1 MNILLS
7 NYIEKLRN
15 SGLRPTKQRIII
27 CEVLFSREK
36 TFHFSISDLTKILKD
51 QYNETISLATLYNTI
66 HAFKKKGYL
75 KEINIGNETSY
86 FDTNTSSHHHF
97 YDQQTKELID
107 INSQDVEIKKT
118 PTPPSGKK
126 SKNEFVITKNT
137 NIDKTLKKIFN

>member
-1 MNILLS
+1 MNTS
-7 NYIEKLRN
+7 FTNYIAKLRN
-15 SGLRPTKQRIII
+15 SGLRPTKQRIKI
-27 CEVLFSREK
+27 CEVLFNREK
-36 TFHFSISDLTKILKD
+36 TFHFSISDLREILNS
-51 QYNETISLATLYNTI
+51 QYNEKISLATLYNTI

-126 SKNEFVITKNT
+126 IEGVEVTFKISKNN
-137 NIDKTLKKIFN
+137 